1 MSDPMLG
8 GVAYVESLLRR
19 AGEESERG
27 KGTGGDTKDWPFS
40 AGRDVVTRWVEDVLL
55 GKVREKRVTYFGEE
69 CTMRKSDAEAGKGGL
84 PKLVLFS
91 TSSGEEKKGI
101 CLEEDLERRRRVKKG
116 PFSSSFSSFEGEKAS
131 PPIVVYSSVLLSEVC
146 SSILEEE
153 KKGAREA
160 CLVVPQ
166 GKEVDSFS
174 RRAGEEGSFFV
185 LLSEEEE
192 GNEDQEGSGRWRVYL
207 STSSSL
213 LHVGFFSSSEE
224 EKGREGKA

>member
-1 MSDPMLG
+1 MSDLMLG

-19 AGEESERG
+19 AGEELGKGRG
-27 KGTGGDTKDWPFS
+27 KGIGGEKEWPFS

-55 GKVREKRVTYFGEE
+55 GKVREKKLTYSGEE
-69 CTMRKSDAEAGKGGL
+69 CTMRKSDTEAGKDGL

-91 TSSGEEKKGI
+91 TSSGEEKKGL
-101 CLEEDLERRRRVKKG
+101 CLEEDLERRRRVKRG
-116 PFSSSFSSFEGEKAS
+116 PFPFPFSFEGEKAS
-131 PPIVVYSSVLLSEVC
+131 PPIVVYSSILLSEVC

-153 KKGAREA
+153 NKGEREKKA

-174 RRAGEEGSFFV
+174 RRVDEEGFFFV

-192 GNEDQEGSGRWRVYL
+192 GNEDQQAGRWRVYL
-207 STSSSL
+207 STSCSL
-213 LHVGFFSSSEE
+213 LHVGFFSL
-224 EKGREGKA
+224 